1 MEFQGNFFTFAFQF
15 LHLIH
20 NRMPKIK
27 TNSGAKKRFKVTGTG
42 KIKRKHA
49 FHSHILT
56 KKTTKQKRNLVHA
69 TLVHPTDMDRVKL
82 MLGL

>member
-1 MEFQGNFFTFAFQF
+1 MGFQGIFFTFASQF

-69 TLVHPTDMDRVKL
+69 TLVHPSDMDRVTL
-82 MLGL
+82 LIGL